1 MNLYLGLDFGTSGAR
16 AVVIESNLQV
26 KAQTQYPWENAQE
39 NKLPHVWQKA
49 LFTLLNSIPQ
59 EMRREIR
66 AIAIDGT
73 SATVLL
79 SNSDGKPVS
88 EALLLQ

>member
-1 MNLYLGLDFGTSGAR
+1 MNLFLGLDFGTSGAR
-16 AVVIESNLQV
+16 AVVIDSNLQV
-26 KAQTQYPWENAQE
+26 KTQTQYPWENAQE

-49 LFTLLNSIPQ
+49 LFSLLNNIPQ

-73 SATVLL
+73 LTTVLL
-79 SNSDGKPVS
+79 SNSYGKPVT

>member
-16 AVVIESNLQV
+16 GVVIDSNLQL
-26 KAQTQYPWENAQE
+26 KAQTQYVWENAEE
-39 NKLPHVWQKA
+39 NKLPYVWQKA
-49 LFTLLNSIPQ
+49 LFHLISDIPQ

-79 SNSDGKPVS
+79 YNSYAQPVT